1 MSNYIYKNLFFS
13 TTQRLYRKNHISFY
27 QGFDLNNYN
36 KFRNGGLR
44 FKKLFKK
51 SFKQK
56 PLISIITVTF
66 NCKNFINQTIKSVLK
81 LPYDN
86 IEYIIIDGGST
97 DGTLN
102 NIKKYNNFCDFWTS
116 KKDNGIYH
124 AMNKGSKYAT
134 GDAIYFLNAGDILR
148 HKHFMKL
155 IKLYNK
161 NNNLYG
167 KNFVL
172 CGTHKFTQGYPGF
185 KLLKNNFIPSL
196 GRLPSH
202 QSMLI
207 PRKLQLEN
215 LYDENYPISADKD
228 FKLKIYLNKIKF
240 IITDYEVCLSLPDGK
255 SQHFENHNKLKVRSM
270 EIYSIFCKNY
280 NFVWALLYTSAFY
293 IWNLRKIV
301 KGIFINEKFD
311 HH

>member
-1 MSNYIYKNLFFS
+1 MEKLILKNLSFS
-13 TTQRLYRKNHISFY
+13 TTRRVHRNNSISFY
-27 QGFDLNNYN
+27 KGININNYN
-36 KFRNGGLR
+36 SFRQGGLR
-44 FKKLFKK
+44 FKKFFKK
-51 SFKQK
+51 SFKRK
-56 PLISIITVTF
+56 PLISIITVTY
-66 NCKNFINQTIKSVLK
+66 NCNNLINQTIKSVLK

-86 IEYIIIDGGST
+86 IEYIIVDGGST

-102 NIKKYNNFCDFWTS
+102 KIKKYNNLCDFWIS

-134 GDAIYFLNAGDILR
+134 GDAIFFLNAGDVLKQKYFI
-148 HKHFMKL
+148 KL
-155 IKLYNK
+155 IKLFDKYY
-161 NNNLYG
+161 NLYG

-172 CGTHKFTQGYPGF
+172 CGTHVFTQGYPGF

-215 LYDENYPISADKD
+215 LYDNNFPISADKD
-228 FKLKIYLNKIKF
+228 FKIRIYLNKVKF
-240 IITDYEVCLSLPDGK
+240 IITNYVVCLSLPDGK
-255 SQHFENHNKLKVRSM
+255 SQYFENHKKLKIRAM
-270 EIYSIFCKNY
+270 EIFSIFYKNY

-293 IWNLRKIV
+293 VWNLRKIV
-301 KGIFINEKFD
+301 KGNFYK
-311 HH
+311 